1 MPLSNSVIRRYTP
14 PTCTLEVLAQSSPL
28 SRWMGKSVLKQVRF
42 NLHFDDPRQPQEEKV
57 LVQGD
62 RDQLE
67 ALYTSVS
74 TYVRE
79 ILQESP
85 ENFWASR
92 VEAHSVSKI
101 SEVRALEDV
110 PNSEQDKQKSKN
122 EFLNK
127 ENIYLQASSHLT
139 HQLFLGSLASQVSG
153 SSVQLS
159 LLQLFDLATALDE
172 YMSDVVALPTDN
184 QQPARNFA
192 LPSWAP
198 VAAVLVLGVG
208 LMPITY
214 RYANRIRQE
223 RNSTSETVT
232 TANQQIGSNVSPT
245 PLLTPLPT
253 PNSLLT
259 PSPTLSPLPTLDSSL
274 KVPNASLPNPQASLN
289 PKIAATQK
297 PGSTFGSTSTNS
309 SSSLSTIPLP
319 TLGSDNLGSS
329 TAIKPQAGG
338 QNLSISPNSLSTK
351 TPEGKLATKPNL
363 SGNNSTSI
371 PNSQINLPL
380 SSLPSTSLPSL
391 TNPSTPK
398 IPVLPS
404 QQEAASSQ
412 SGKNQGNSPV
422 ISSQTSRD
430 LAAKLRQSRT
440 ATPANN
446 GQKSTATTA
455 AANSETLFD
464 TNQVAEV
471 RDYLTKRWQP
481 PTGLKAPLQYSL
493 TVGVDGALE
502 QILPLGKAAR
512 DYVDKAGIPKIGEP
526 FVSPS
531 RNGQNV
537 KLRAILKPDG
547 KVQTIPERD

>member
-74 TYVRE
+74 TYVQE
-79 ILQESP
+79 ILQQSP
-85 ENFWASR
+85 DNFWASR
-92 VEAHSVSKI
+92 VETHSVSKV

-110 PNSEQDKQKSKN
+110 PNSEQDKQNSKK
-122 EFLNK
+122 EFLNR
-127 ENIYLQASSHLT
+127 ENIYLQPSSHLT

-184 QQPARNFA
+184 QQPARSFSFA

-198 VAAVLVLGVG
+198 IAAVLVLGVG

-223 RNSTSETVT
+223 RNRTSETVT
-232 TANQQIGSNVSPT
+232 TANQEIGTNVSPT

-259 PSPTLSPLPTLDSSL
+259 PSPTLSPLTRLDSSL
-274 KVPNASLPNPQASLN
+274 KVPNTSLPNPQASFN

-297 PGSTFGSTSTNS
+297 PGTTFPPTSTNS
-309 SSSLSTIPLP
+309 SSSLSPIALP
-319 TLGSDNLGSS
+319 PLGSDNLGST

-338 QNLSISPNSLSTK
+338 QTLSISPNSLSTK
-351 TPEGKLATKPNL
+351 TPESKLATKPNL

-380 SSLPSTSLPSL
+380 SSLPTTLPSL
-391 TNPSTPK
+391 SSPSTPK
-398 IPVLPS
+398 ITALPS
-404 QQEAASSQ
+404 QQGAA
-412 SGKNQGNSPV
+412 
-422 ISSQTSRD
+422 SSQTSRD
-430 LAAKLRQSRT
+430 LIAKLRQNRT

-446 GQKSTATTA
+446 GQKSRATTA

-481 PTGLKAPLQYSL
+481 PRGLKAPLQYSL

-512 DYVDKAGIPKIGEP
+512 DYVDRAGIPKIGEP

-537 KLRAILKPDG
+537 KLRAILKPNG
-547 KVQTIPERD
+547 KVQTIPEKD